1 MRKHPIAQMLTIGVV
16 ASLIG
21 IAIAL
26 NIPWFP
32 KSADTASHKIDTL
45 YDVLLIC
52 SVPIFVLVMTVAIY
66 SVVKFRARPGD
77 MSDGAPIHGNTR
89 LEIVW
94 VTIPFLIV
102 TGLAIYGW
110 VVLNNV
116 EAKKPNERMINVVG
130 QQFTWHFQYAKN
142 GATADP
148 GPCGNNG
155 SKAVTTN
162 ELVLQKDEPVYFR
175 ICSRDVIHSFW
186 VPEFRLKQDA
196 VPGIT
201 THMRLTPNRDGNYTV
216 VCTELCGLGHSTMR
230 SPVHVVNG
238 PQFATWL
245 RQQISSG
252 VAAGGGVGSA
262 GGGGGTPSANT
273 GGGGGNAGGAAGGAI
288 AQGKQLFASNGCGGC
303 HTLSAAGAN
312 GTVGPNL
319 NTLAT
324 SAAKFAK
331 QLGQSPQQYVFTSI
345 KNPTAF
351 TVPGFPKGV
360 MPSTFGQQLSPQQI
374 NALVKYL
381 LSVGKG

>member
-1 MRKHPIAQMLTIGVV
+1 MLAIGIV

-26 NIPWFP
+26 NIHWFP
-32 KSADTASHKIDTL
+32 KSAAASSHEIDTL

-89 LEIVW
+89 LEIIW
-94 VTIPFLIV
+94 VTIPFIMV
-102 TGLAIYGW
+102 TALAIYGW

-116 EAKKPNERMINVVG
+116 EAKKPNERIINVVG

-148 GPCGNNG
+148 GPCAGTGPNQ
-155 SKAVTTN
+155 VTTTQ
-162 ELVLQKDEPVYFR
+162 LVLQKDEPVYFR
-175 ICSRDVIHSFW
+175 ICSKDVIHSFW
-186 VPEFRLKQDA
+186 VPEFRLKEDA
-196 VPGIT
+196 VPGIN
-201 THMRLTPNRDGNYTV
+201 THIRLTPNRDGNYTV

-230 SPVHVVNG
+230 SPVHVVG
-238 PQFATWL
+238 APQFAAWL
-245 RQQISSG
+245 RQQVSP
-252 VAAGGGVGSA
+252 GGAVA
-262 GGGGGTPSANT
+262 GGGGG
-273 GGGGGNAGGAAGGAI
+273 AGGAGGGAGAVA
-288 AQGKQLFASNGCGGC
+288 AQGKQLFTANGCGGC
-303 HTLSAAGAN
+303 HTLAATGGN

-319 NTLAT
+319 NNLAS
-324 SAAKFAK
+324 SAAKFGK
-331 QLGQSPQQYVFTSI
+331 QLGQSPQQYVHDSI
-345 KNPTAF
+345 ADPGKF

-360 MPSTFGQQLSPQQI
+360 MPSTFGQQLSPQQLD
-374 NALVKYL
+374 ALVKYL

>member
-1 MRKHPIAQMLTIGVV
+1 MRKHPIAQMLGIGVV

-89 LEIVW
+89 LEVIW

-102 TGLAIYGW
+102 TGLAVYGW

-148 GPCGNNG
+148 GPCGG
-155 SKAVTTN
+155 SGPNQVTTN
-162 ELVLQKDEPVYFR
+162 ELVLQKDQPVYFR
-175 ICSRDVIHSFW
+175 ICTRDVIHSFW

-196 VPGIT
+196 VPGIN
-201 THMRLTPNRDGNYTV
+201 THMRLTPNRNGSYTV

-230 SPVHVVNG
+230 SPVHVLNA

-245 RQQISSG
+245 KQQVKAG
-252 VAAGGGVGSA
+252 APAGGGVGGA
-262 GGGGGTPSANT
+262 GGGGGGAA
-273 GGGGGNAGGAAGGAI
+273 GKAGAGGGNAGGGA
-288 AQGKQLFASNGCGGC
+288 AQGKQLFAANGCGGC
-303 HTLSAAGAN
+303 HTLSAAGGN

-319 NTLAT
+319 NNLAAD
-324 SAAKFAK
+324 AAKYGK
-331 QLGQSPQQYVFTSI
+331 QLGESPQQYVTQSI
-345 KNPTAF
+345 KDPGKF

-360 MPSTFGQQLSPQQI
+360 MPSKFGQQLSPQQV

-381 LSVGKG
+381 LSVSKG

>member
-21 IAIAL
+21 IAIVL
-26 NIPWFP
+26 NIHWFP
-32 KSADTASHKIDTL
+32 KSADTAAHPIDTL

-89 LEIVW
+89 LEVIW
-94 VTIPFLIV
+94 VTIPFLMV
-102 TGLAIYGW
+102 TALAIYGW

-148 GPCGNNG
+148 GPCGASGPNQ
-155 SKAVTTN
+155 VTTN
-162 ELVLQKDEPVYFR
+162 ELVLQKDQPVYFR
-175 ICSRDVIHSFW
+175 ICTKDVIHSFW

-196 VPGIT
+196 VPGIN
-201 THMRLTPNRDGNYTV
+201 THMRLTPNRDGTYAV
-216 VCTELCGLGHSTMR
+216 VCAELCGLGHSTMR
-230 SPVHVVNG
+230 SPVHVLNG

-245 RQQISSG
+245 KQQVSPP
-252 VAAGGGVGSA
+252 ATAG
-262 GGGGGTPSANT
+262 
-273 GGGGGNAGGAAGGAI
+273 GGAAGGGAGGGGAVA
-288 AQGKQLFASNGCGGC
+288 AQGKQLFTANGCGGC
-303 HTLSAAGAN
+303 HTLAAAGGN

-319 NTLAT
+319 NNLAA
-324 SAAKFAK
+324 SAAKFGK
-331 QLGQSPQQYVFTSI
+331 QLGETPQQYVSESI
-345 KNPTAF
+345 ANPGKF

-360 MPSTFGQQLSPQQI
+360 MPSTFGQQLSPQQLD
-374 NALVKYL
+374 ALVKYL